1 MKRIIVLLTVLFV
14 TVSFA
19 ASGKELATKL
29 ALSASS
35 KAGKQWK
42 RVFKSKRK
50 LKRYG
55 IDKLNDDEKNILKQY
70 LINHA
75 ADSDAPEAAGI

>member
-1 MKRIIVLLTVLFV
+1 MKKIIALLTIVFI

-19 ASGKELATKL
+19 ASGKELATQL

-35 KAGKQWK
+35 KAGKQWA
-42 RVFKSKRK
+42 RVFKKTRK
-50 LKRYG
+50 MKKYG
-55 IDKLNDDEKNILKQY
+55 IDKLSDADKEILKKY
-70 LINHA
+70 LMEHA